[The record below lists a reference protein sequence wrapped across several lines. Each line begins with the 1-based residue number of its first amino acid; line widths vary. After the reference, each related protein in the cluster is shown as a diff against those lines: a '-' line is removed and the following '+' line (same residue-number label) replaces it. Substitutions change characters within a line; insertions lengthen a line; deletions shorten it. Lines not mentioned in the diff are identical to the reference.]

1 MRLLNALILLFLFF
15 LAAMV
20 FAALVV
26 EAKPVSKADAELA
39 WEQIQADVKKD
50 KAGPADEED
59 LDKANKLKDKEHK
72 YVLFGKYGKTLKV
85 ELYDKDWKLRK
96 TRYEREGWIVEE
108 TKRMLRVAGKEIV
121 RERRVKIW
129 NQE

>member
-1 MRLLNALILLFLFF
+1 MRIPNALILLFLFF

-26 EAKPVSKADAELA
+26 EAKPVSKVDAELA

-96 TRYEREGWIVEE
+96 TRYEREGWIAEE

-129 NQE
+129 RE